1 VNAFVVMVYPLI
13 RALLGRGFESP
24 PSIPARVGS
33 DWDVGKRYRDFT
45 KVVYVRMKTEGEE
58 VIVEPSIGET
68 EKITFLTQ
76 SDGYLIVGEATTA
89 LKNGELVRVHRLAG
103 LSSL

>member
-1 VNAFVVMVYPLI
+1 MNAFVVMVYPLI

-45 KVVYVRMKTEGEE
+45 KVVYVSVKTEGED
-58 VIVEPSIGET
+58 VVVEPSIGET

-76 SDGYLIVGEATTA
+76 SDAYLLLGEDTTA
-89 LKNGELVRVHRLAG
+89 LKKGGLVRAHRLPG
-103 LSSL
+103 LSSP